1 LTATRTAARKV
12 VARLVVACGHAT
24 EVLKRIQHQFNGVAV
39 LRDANVGIVLGL
51 VALLVIVGIVWIWR
65 TMDDDDFLG

>member
-1 LTATRTAARKV
+1 MR
-12 VARLVVACGHAT
+12 
-24 EVLKRIQHQFNGVAV
+24 